1 MTGGPGVPSITVIVN
16 TYNWVPALNLSFRSL
31 MAQTDRD
38 FEIVVADDGS
48 GEETRQLVQK
58 LAAATDIAVN
68 HVWHEDIGFR
78 RTQILNKAIEASRG
92 DYLIF
97 LDGDCITQP
106 DFIRQHRRLAKP
118 GYLVTGSRIMMGP
131 DLSAE
136 LCARGDV
143 DFSALKHHALR
154 YRAGGQLAK
163 VIPLFARLP
172 DAGFRNYHKFTWRR
186 VKGCNIGSWKRD
198 AVRIGGYDEG
208 LTGWGHE
215 DVDFVFRMYE
225 AGIERRSGTWATE
238 VLHIWHKMADRSKA
252 EGNWQTVMSR
262 IQASSRIAAGKS
274 NVK

>member
-1 MTGGPGVPSITVIVN
+1 MTAGVSAPSVTVIVN
-16 TYNWVPALNLSFRSL
+16 TYNWVSALNLSLRSL

-48 GEETRQLVQK
+48 GEETRRLVEQ
-58 LAAATDIAVN
+58 LAAETDLAVN
-68 HVWHEDIGFR
+68 HVWHEDLGFR

-92 DYLIF
+92 AYLIF

-106 DFIRQHRRLAKP
+106 DFISRHRQLAKP
-118 GYLVTGSRIMMGP
+118 GHLVTGSRIMLGP

-136 LCARGDV
+136 LRDRGDV
-143 DFSALKHHALR
+143 DFGALRRNSLR
-154 YRAGGQLAK
+154 YRARGELTK
-163 VIPLFARLP
+163 VIPLFVRLP
-172 DAGFRNYHKFTWRR
+172 DASFRNYRNFTWRR
-186 VKGCNIGSWKRD
+186 VKGCNIGCWKRD
-198 AVRIGGYDEG
+198 ALTIGGYDES

-252 EGNWQTVMSR
+252 EGNRQIVLGR
-262 IQASSRIAAGKS
+262 IQASSRIAAAKLK
-274 NVK
+274 VK

>member
-1 MTGGPGVPSITVIVN
+1 MTTGPGVPSITVIVN

-48 GEETRQLVQK
+48 GDETRQLLQR
-58 LAAATDIAVN
+58 LAGETDIAVN
-68 HVWHEDIGFR
+68 HVWHEDVGFR

-106 DFIRQHRRLAKP
+106 DFIHQHRRLAKP

-143 DFSALKHHALR
+143 DFSALKRHALR
-154 YRAGGQLAK
+154 YRAGGATGQGHPA
-163 VIPLFARLP
+163 VCPPSRCRLP
-172 DAGFRNYHKFTWRR
+172 QLPQIHLAARQRLQHRKLETRCRQDRR
-186 VKGCNIGSWKRD
+186 
-198 AVRIGGYDEG
+198 
-208 LTGWGHE
+208 L
-215 DVDFVFRMYE
+215 
-225 AGIERRSGTWATE
+225 
-238 VLHIWHKMADRSKA
+238 
-252 EGNWQTVMSR
+252 
-262 IQASSRIAAGKS
+262 
-274 NVK
+274 